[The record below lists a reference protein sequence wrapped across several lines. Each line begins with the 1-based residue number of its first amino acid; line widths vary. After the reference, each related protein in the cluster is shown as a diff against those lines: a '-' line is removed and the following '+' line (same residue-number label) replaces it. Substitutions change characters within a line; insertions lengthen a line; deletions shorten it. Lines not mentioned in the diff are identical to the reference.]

1 MPRDVEEYTI
11 NELAFGAIKQLR
23 RIADA
28 IEVQNKMHKSF
39 YDAKEKAL
47 EDKESGSK
55 NPTANF
61 LPKGTVIIGEEKGDV
76 KKKSV
81 KSKSGDKK

>member
-39 YDAKEKAL
+39 YDAKEK
-47 EDKESGSK
+47 ESGSK